1 MPVADFSLAGKVA
14 IVTGGSRGIGRS
26 IAIALAEHGADVA
39 IAARK
44 PEALEE
50 AAAAVRDAGRRA
62 IAVPTN
68 VRRID
73 ELRALVER
81 TPRGARPRRHPRQQ
95 RRHQPVLRPD
105 PGASTSARSTRSWTR
120 T

>member
-1 MPVADFSLAGKVA
+1 MPIADFSLAGKVA

-44 PEALEE
+44 PEALAE
-50 AAAAVRDAGRRA
+50 ATAAVARPAARA

-73 ELRALVER
+73 ELRALVDQTR
-81 TPRGARPRRHPRQQ
+81 PQLGRVDILVNNAGTNPSTARSRR
-95 RRHQPVLRPD
+95 
-105 PGASTSARSTRSWTR
+105 STSARSTRSWTR